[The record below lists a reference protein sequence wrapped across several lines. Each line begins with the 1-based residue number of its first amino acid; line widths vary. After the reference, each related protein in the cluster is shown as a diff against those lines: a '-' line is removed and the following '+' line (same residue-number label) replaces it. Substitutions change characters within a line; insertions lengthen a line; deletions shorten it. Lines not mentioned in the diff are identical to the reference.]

1 MMSDQQSPILV
12 TGIHRSGT
20 TWVGK
25 MLAASQEV
33 AYVSEPLNVYHRP
46 GVLRAPTRY
55 WYTYL
60 CADNQDTFLPAL
72 RETVGLR
79 YHLGREILSLRS
91 AKDVGRMLRDFGG
104 FTRGRLRQ
112 ARPLLKDPFA
122 VFAAPWFAAQLGCRV
137 VITVRHPLPFVS
149 SLKRL
154 GWTFDFGDLLAQP
167 LLMRDHLE
175 PFRAEMEQQIA
186 APQNVID
193 QGSLLWRMVYAVV
206 DGFRAAHPEFVMVRH
221 EDLSRQPLAG
231 FRDLYASLG
240 LVFTP
245 EVQQALAEASQRGNP
260 EELSTQR
267 VHAVKLDSR
276 ANLDNWRKRLTEAEI
291 SRVRDLTAEVADK
304 FYSENFWK

>member
-1 MMSDQQSPILV
+1 LV

-33 AYVSEPLNVYHRP
+33 AYVSEPLNVHHRP
-46 GVLRAPTRY
+46 GVLRVPTRY

-60 CADNQDTFLPAL
+60 CADNQADFLPAL

-79 YHLGREILSLRS
+79 YHLGREIGSLRS
-91 AKDVGRMLRDFGG
+91 VKDVGRMLRDFGW

-112 ARPLLKDPFA
+112 ARALLKDPFA
-122 VFAAPWFAAQLGCRV
+122 VFSAPWFAGQLGCRV
-137 VITVRHPLPFVS
+137 IIMVRHPLPFVS

-154 GWTFDFGDLLAQP
+154 GWSFDFRNLLVQP

-175 PFRAEMEQQIA
+175 PYRAEMERQIS
-186 APQNVID
+186 APQDVID

-206 DGFRAAHPEFVMVRH
+206 DGFRAAYPDFVVVRH
-221 EDLSRQPLAG
+221 EDLSCQPLER

-240 LVFTP
+240 LDFTP
-245 EVQQALAEASQRGNP
+245 EVQQALAEASQSSNP
-260 EELSTQR
+260 EELSAQR

-276 ANLDNWRKRLTEAEI
+276 ANLDNWRKRLTEAEV
-291 SRVRDLTAEVADK
+291 SRICGLTAEVAGK
-304 FYSENFWK
+304 FYAENFWE